1 MTKEHHTG
9 ICTIIFQKNHPW
21 FIIWYLA
28 DLCFFPKKSQGC
40 VILGPEGDL
49 PTDLGDPTAE
59 VDADQALQEP
69 WGPTSFTDDL
79 DKWLASSNIPNRSKM
94 IQIYPN
100 IPMSTEISWNLPHIS
115 GLVIPPRPQLLTNRG
130 LASPTAA
137 VCHLIHDASGMGR
150 YFCDHE
156 MGDEHPP
163 AILVSGHQDDLTHCQ
178 RFHGPLK
185 AHKRCYSYY
194 SRYAR
199 GNFEI
204 PDSQFSFILSADPY
218 PTPHLYPSVTSP
230 FKRWSTAEFH
240 ANQIPST
247 PCSHPLFS
255 PVPKR
260 KVLAVALSKIHTI
273 DIHRP

>member
-1 MTKEHHTG
+1 MKLGLKYDVQPDIRMTTNLG
-9 ICTIIFQKNHPW
+9 GWLCPRQPSV
-21 FIIWYLA
+21 IWSMMPQRGS
-28 DLCFFPKKSQGC
+28 CSH
-40 VILGPEGDL
+40 GP
-49 PTDLGDPTAE
+49 
-59 VDADQALQEP
+59 
-69 WGPTSFTDDL
+69 
-79 DKWLASSNIPNRSKM
+79 M
-94 IQIYPN
+94 
-100 IPMSTEISWNLPHIS
+100 
-115 GLVIPPRPQLLTNRG
+115 
-130 LASPTAA
+130 
-137 VCHLIHDASGMGR
+137 GMGR

-156 MGDEHPP
+156 MGDEMVDQLFWCQGIRMTWP
-163 AILVSGHQDDLTHCQ
+163 ILTHCQ
-178 RFHGPLK
+178 RFRSGPLK
-185 AHKRCYSYY
+185 AHKRYYSYY

-247 PCSHPLFS
+247 PYSHPLFS

-260 KVLAVALSKIHTI
+260 KVLKVLAVALSKIHTI

>member
-1 MTKEHHTG
+1 MMPRGWVDTSA
-9 ICTIIFQKNHPW
+9 TI
-21 FIIWYLA
+21 L
-28 DLCFFPKKSQGC
+28 
-40 VILGPEGDL
+40 
-49 PTDLGDPTAE
+49 
-59 VDADQALQEP
+59 
-69 WGPTSFTDDL
+69 
-79 DKWLASSNIPNRSKM
+79 
-94 IQIYPN
+94 
-100 IPMSTEISWNLPHIS
+100 
-115 GLVIPPRPQLLTNRG
+115 
-130 LASPTAA
+130 
-137 VCHLIHDASGMGR
+137 
-150 YFCDHE
+150 
-156 MGDEHPP
+156 GDEHPP

-178 RFHGPLK
+178 RFRSGPLK
-185 AHKRCYSYY
+185 AHKRYAPVTTVGM
-194 SRYAR
+194 YAR

-230 FKRWSTAEFH
+230 FKRWSTAECH